1 MEEIGML
8 DNTSG
13 KGLTLKQIDN
23 IVFTCIDVGTILY
36 QPKNDLYVPPKMR
49 NDLSD
54 SAWEY
59 KMETLGKVI
68 QEHMN

>member
-1 MEEIGML
+1 MEELGML
-8 DNTSG
+8 DNTFG
-13 KGLTLKQIDN
+13 KGLTPEQIDR

-54 SAWEY
+54 PTWEH
-59 KMETLGKVI
+59 KMETFGKVI